1 MTSSRKVYKV
11 KNLLCKNLDLNMND
25 TGKLDLTVFHE
36 QFKSP
41 LINALVKIYK
51 VTVSGEYNEIG
62 DGFLINQF
70 LTDANG
76 KIPVIELPILNE
88 LMDNNKDFYYI
99 AVHALNH
106 YSAYVF
112 NAQIYPDITTM
123 YNISLQFIYT
133 SDEHFQFI
141 MEPTRS
147 EIIGKK
153 EQE

>member
-11 KNLLCKNLDLNMND
+11 KNLLCKNLDLTIND
-25 TGKLDLTVFHE
+25 KGKLEVIIFHE

-62 DGFLINQF
+62 DGFLIYQF
-70 LTDANG
+70 VTDANG

-88 LMDNNKDFYYI
+88 LIDGNNDFYYI
-99 AVHALNH
+99 AVHAVNH

-112 NAQIYPDITTM
+112 NAQIYPEITTTFK
-123 YNISLQFIYT
+123 ISLQFIYT
-133 SDEHFQFI
+133 NDEHFQFI
-141 MEPTRS
+141 MQPTRS
-147 EIIGKK
+147 EIIEKR
-153 EQE
+153 EQQ

>member
-51 VTVSGEYNEIG
+51 VTVSSEYNEIG

-76 KIPVIELPILNE
+76 KIPLIELPILNE

-99 AVHALNH
+99 AVHAFNH
-106 YSAYVF
+106 HSAYVF